1 MGTRA
6 KPSFVLSI
14 FLALSVGG
22 CALAV
27 RQATV
32 ADLKRNPARYHDRV
46 VAVRGVVT
54 TSWGMPLAP
63 FAVYRIDDGTGE
75 LTIVSSDGVV
85 PTRGVRVQVRG
96 RVDDVATLGGRA
108 IGLHVRQERLV
119 IKGN

>member
-1 MGTRA
+1 MGTLARTT
-6 KPSFVLSI
+6 PILSI
-14 FLALSVGG
+14 LLALSVGG
-22 CALAV
+22 CALTV

-46 VAVRGVVT
+46 VSVRGVVT
-54 TSWGMPLAP
+54 TSWGVPYAPL
-63 FAVYRIDDGTGE
+63 AVYRIDDGTGE
-75 LTIVSSDGVV
+75 LTVLSSNGVV

-96 RVDDVATLGGRA
+96 RVDDLATVGGEA

>member
-1 MGTRA
+1 MGSLARPTLL
-6 KPSFVLSI
+6 LSI
-14 FLALSVGG
+14 LLALSVGG

-27 RQATV
+27 RQTSV

-54 TSWGMPLAP
+54 TSWGVPLAP

-75 LTIVSSDGVV
+75 LTVVSSDGVV
-85 PTRGVRVQVRG
+85 PTRGVRVRVHG
-96 RVDDVATLGGRA
+96 RVDDLATVAGQP
-108 IGLHVRQERLV
+108 IGLHLRQERLL